1 MREPETRDAGALS
14 EDIEALRGA
23 VGATDHLPSWRLS
36 AGLLIVI
43 VIAIAATSWLA
54 LDRPRPMQ
62 ARIFSHG
69 VIGVDLG
76 AGDAWL
82 PPAMS
87 SALSAQLVGSGQV
100 RVSLADDM
108 ARAPDRTAAVED
120 VRRRTGANWSVSG
133 ELLRGE
139 NEVLLLRL
147 SLRDLRSGGSLP
159 AIEVAGSAEALGDLA
174 ARASLELMRHLELAP
189 PSPDQIRSAS
199 AELPGGVAA
208 SRAYVQALEALE
220 RNDGQRALDALEVV
234 DRESPGHPMALYA
247 RSQAW
252 TLLGYNERAA
262 GDALAAFE
270 RRAGLSRERELML
283 EAHKLETSDEWA
295 EAVEVWRALRR
306 FYPEDIQYGLELAD
320 AQMRADRFDDARE
333 TLEGLRALPAPLGE
347 DPRIDVTA
355 SQVLNR
361 AGRYTEAVEAAEAAL
376 TKARGLGALSLVA
389 EAQLA
394 AVASDADGKQERLQ
408 EARDIYRG
416 RSHARGESAVLKEL
430 ADLEVTAGRLDAGI
444 RLYRQAV
451 EVADGAGNPP
461 QRAAAENA
469 MAIALD
475 LQGRLEEGYQLKRRV
490 AAYYRERGVMS
501 RYSIMQENLGISLW
515 KLGRYEEAETAF
527 DEALEIFE
535 EIGDEIGVAWA
546 PYHRG
551 RIAVRRGE
559 VERGRALIDQAI
571 ANAAD
576 NPEGGLARHSRFER
590 MVAATFAG
598 AFDDAVTAARELSSE
613 YIAVELPLDA
623 AETDIYAARNLFWL
637 NRPTQATETLGR
649 ALEQTRES
657 GAGYY
662 AASAQIALVDFTL
675 ASGEDSQAACRRLR
689 EIQTG
694 MEHAIMRLRGAVR
707 LATCEA
713 WAGDGASVRL
723 VDRLAEI
730 AAEAESLGLFEPAFE
745 ARQASAHVLA
755 ALGRTSEARSGL
767 IALNER
773 SAAAGWRLAPTDCL
787 AGPPGSR
794 CEVTASAN

>member
-23 VGATDHLPSWRLS
+23 VGARDHLPSWRLS

-43 VIAIAATSWLA
+43 AIAIAATSWLA
-54 LDRPRPMQ
+54 LDRSGPLQ
-62 ARIFSHG
+62 ARVFSHG
-69 VIGVDLG
+69 VIGVGLG
-76 AGDAWL
+76 GGDAWL

-87 SALSAQLVGSGQV
+87 NALSAQLVGSGQV
-100 RVSLADDM
+100 RVSSAEDM
-108 ARAPDRTAAVED
+108 ARAPELAAAAED
-120 VRRRTGANWSVSG
+120 VRRRTGASWSVSG

-139 NEVLLLRL
+139 DQVLLFRL
-147 SLRDLRSGGSLP
+147 ALRDLRSGSSLP
-159 AIEVAGSAEALGDLA
+159 LIEVAGSADALGDLA
-174 ARASLELMRHLELAP
+174 ARASLELMRHMELAP

-220 RNDGQRALDALEVV
+220 QNDGQRALDALEVV
-234 DRESPGHPMALYA
+234 DGESPGHPMALYA

-252 TLLGYNERAA
+252 ALLGYNERAA
-262 GDALAAFE
+262 VDALAAYE
-270 RRAGLSRERELML
+270 QRAGLSRERELML

-320 AQMRADRFDDARE
+320 AQMRADRFDDARQ
-333 TLEGLRALPAPLGE
+333 TLDALRDLPAPFGE
-347 DPRIDVTA
+347 DPRIDLTA
-355 SQVLNR
+355 SGVLNR
-361 AGRYTEAVEAAEAAL
+361 AGRYAEAVAAADAAL
-376 TKARGLGALSLVA
+376 ARAREAGALSLVA

-394 AVASDADGKQERLQ
+394 AVASDADGKQARLE
-408 EARDIYRG
+408 EAREIYRG
-416 RSHARGESAVLKEL
+416 GSHARGESAVLKEL
-430 ADLEVTAGRLDAGI
+430 ADLEVTGGRLDAAI
-444 RLYRQAV
+444 ELYQQAV
-451 EVADGAGNPP
+451 EIADDAGNPP

-490 AAYYRERGVMS
+490 ASYYRDRGVMS
-501 RYSIMQENLGISLW
+501 RYSIMQENIGISLW
-515 KLGRYEEAETAF
+515 KLGRYEEAEAAF
-527 DEALEIFE
+527 DEALGIFE
-535 EIGDEIGVAWA
+535 DIGDEIGVAWA

-559 VERGRALIDQAI
+559 LERGRALFDQAI
-571 ANAAD
+571 ANSAD
-576 NPEGGLARHSRFER
+576 NPEGSLELHSRFER

-598 AFDDAVTAARELSSE
+598 EFDVAVSMAQDLSSE
-613 YIAVELPLDA
+613 YMAIELPLDA

-637 NRPTQATETLGR
+637 NRAGPAAETLGR

-657 GAGYY
+657 GAAYY
-662 AASAQIALVDFTL
+662 AASAQIAIVDFTL
-675 ASGEDSQAACRRLR
+675 AAGEDSRDACLELRDVQA
-689 EIQTG
+689 G

-707 LATCEA
+707 VASCEV
-713 WAGDGASVRL
+713 WAGDGASARL
-723 VDRLAEI
+723 ADRLAAI
-730 AAEAESLGLFEPAFE
+730 AAEAEALGLFEPAFE
-745 ARQASAHVLA
+745 ARQARAHVQA
-755 ALGRTSEARSGL
+755 ALGRTAEAREELS
-767 IALNER
+767 ALNER
-773 SAAAGWRLAPTDCL
+773 AAEVGWRLAPTDCL